1 VNHAVI
7 TSKRYNSHAIY
18 GYLLYVKRPYSL
30 SLSPGKTEGGRR
42 VGGLWGKRGN
52 FLTCIHVSLNTIRT
66 FLL

>member
-30 SLSPGKTEGGRR
+30 SLSPGKTEGGRQ
-42 VGGLWGKRGN
+42 VGVRIYSPCMSRHERANISRGAC
-52 FLTCIHVSLNTIRT
+52 LMH
-66 FLL
+66 